1 MILQQLKQY
10 IAQHGRASRKQLA
23 IHFGM
28 SEDGVDAMLAVWVR
42 KGTIGKELVGCDSSQ
57 CCQTAKDVWYRCLA
71 ANELSVTVMR

>member
-10 IAQHGRASRKQLA
+10 IAEHGRSSRKQLA

-28 SEDGVDAMLAVWVR
+28 SEDGVDAMLAVWIR
-42 KGTIGKELVGCDSSQ
+42 KGTIGKELVGCDSTH
-57 CCQTAKDVWYRCLA
+57 CQTAKDVWYRCLA

>member
-10 IAQHGRASRKQLA
+10 IADHGRVSRNQLA

-28 SEDGVDAMLAVWVR
+28 SEDGVDAMLAVWVK
-42 KGTIGKELVGCDSSQ
+42 KGAIGKELVGCDSTQ

>member
-10 IAQHGRASRKQLA
+10 ITDNGRVSRKQLSL
-23 IHFGM
+23 HFGM

-42 KGTIGKELVGCDSSQ
+42 KGTIGKELVGYDSTQ